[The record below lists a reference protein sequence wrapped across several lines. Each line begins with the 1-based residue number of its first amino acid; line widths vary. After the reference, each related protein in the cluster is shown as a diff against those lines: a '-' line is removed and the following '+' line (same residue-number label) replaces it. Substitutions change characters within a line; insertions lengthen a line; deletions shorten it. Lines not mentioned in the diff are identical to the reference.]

1 MFIFII
7 IDDITTTIKIEVI
20 MLYAQ
25 GKESHHQ
32 HCVEINQISDWN
44 IGEHGH

>member
-1 MFIFII
+1 MGLHR
-7 IDDITTTIKIEVI
+7 DSNQPRTIKIEVI

-25 GKESHHQ
+25 GKESHQ

>member
-25 GKESHHQ
+25 GKESHQ
-32 HCVEINQISDWN
+32 HCVDINQISDWN